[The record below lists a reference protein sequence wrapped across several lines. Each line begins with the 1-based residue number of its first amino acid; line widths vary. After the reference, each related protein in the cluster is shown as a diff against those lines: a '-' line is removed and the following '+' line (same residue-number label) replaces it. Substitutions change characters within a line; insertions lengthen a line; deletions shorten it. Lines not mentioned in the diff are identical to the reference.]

1 MRSKTDFQAAAHL
14 TYCPR
19 LGTGMLGADK
29 APLKHEVVALA
40 AAKDASAATE
50 DVRCEPGTRNRITQ
64 CEGAQNS
71 AYNAAV
77 VFPRNDNCRPDF
89 CNIFERAP
97 GAPAQP
103 SNSEAKVPWKKYF
116 RSNPPPQAWSASR

>member
-1 MRSKTDFQAAAHL
+1 MRSKTDFQAAADL

-19 LGTGMLGADK
+19 LGTSMLGVDK
-29 APLKHEVVALA
+29 APLKHDVVSLA
-40 AAKDASAATE
+40 AAKDAAAATE

-64 CEGAQNS
+64 CEGTQNS

-97 GAPAQP
+97 GVHRPTF
-103 SNSEAKVPWKKYF
+103 NSKAEVTMEEVF
-116 RSNPPPQAWSASR
+116 